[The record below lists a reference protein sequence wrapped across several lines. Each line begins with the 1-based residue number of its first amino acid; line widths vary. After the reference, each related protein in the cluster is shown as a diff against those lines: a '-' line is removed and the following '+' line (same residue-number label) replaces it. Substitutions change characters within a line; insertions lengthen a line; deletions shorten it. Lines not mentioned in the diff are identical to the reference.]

1 MNELQLIQE
10 SDKTMDFKYEIR
22 VSSKELV
29 GKIDSSEIFFSEE
42 TPKELLEDN
51 IAFEFDEAISY
62 ADKLDY
68 ELAAACGLLTGSLSV
83 LWGKKFSLDV
93 AHKWGNEKADSIV
106 KAFAKSQGYK
116 KDDLAGAIEFLEKK
130 FPMAGDALTNEFG
143 GGKQH
148 HLRDF
153 SHHPTILGL
162 ICSIGMQFTGE
173 GLGTDTQG
181 NLIHVKITKDGFI
194 GGTFSEKI
202 FFGTINWIGHL
213 ISDFDGSSD
222 SVLNGT
228 GKGTGIPGPLLA
240 MIKELSSLPIFKKVN
255 ENGLNQPKVFSE
267 WVSKL
272 FNGTLTRDENGK
284 PIPFDLRTEMG
295 IGHYIADQAK
305 PVIINEC
312 IVRTCYMVRRFID
325 EVKAKD
331 VNSFKDLNKLQPR
344 NFLPFKSRSL
354 TRMVTVSSATFVL
367 INTSGTAVKAAI
379 KSKGSK
385 AVFCEEFFLT
395 INYVGIGRLIFA
407 CASDVEYIKDDVKTA
422 YDNYMKEKAELE
434 KNQFKF
440 GYQFL
445 TLNEKQTQL
454 LYSLKSLSVQ
464 YDIAHEK
471 NAKHKLIK
479 EEWIKRWHEATKKS
493 LNVDIDDYYLD
504 EETVFGEL
512 YLTDT
517 EMENKGWLYLLTL
530 ELVLFEAYYSL
541 SDDDKDLFKGLKY
554 SDKYLY
560 ETFVKGQNL
569 IDKAMLDD
577 IAKTYKNYVL
587 RLKETGKKAAIGV
600 AAAVGATALTG
611 GLALA
616 FAPEIAV
623 VLAGEAVAGL
633 SGAAATNAALATI
646 GGGALAA
653 GGLGMAGGTAILTGG
668 GAILGLAGAGSTSL
682 MAVMSQTSEKFTL
695 NECAKLLTFCKL
707 VIVDKYDMRHFLNP
721 IIAGVEGCVS
731 QIELELDDLDTSTKE
746 GKKSKKRIES
756 SLKYLKNCI
765 KELCA
770 LIVPNKKVMPERV
783 VAIGDG
789 VASKLGL
796 PQK

>member
-1 MNELQLIQE
+1 MNELQLVE
-10 SDKTMDFKYEIR
+10 ELDKTVDLRYEIL
-22 VSSKELV
+22 VPSKELA
-29 GKIDSSEIFFSEE
+29 GKIDSSEIVFSEE

-51 IAFEFDEAISY
+51 IAVEFDESISY

-83 LWGKKFSLDV
+83 LWGKKFSLDE

-116 KDDLAGAIEFLEKK
+116 KDDLVGAIEFLEKK

-272 FNGTLTRDENGK
+272 FNGTLIRDENGK

-312 IVRTCYMVRRFID
+312 IVRACYMVRRFIN

-331 VNSFKDLNKLQPR
+331 VNSFKDLNKLQPQ

-367 INTSGTAVKAAI
+367 INTSGIAVKAAI
-379 KSKGSK
+379 NSKGSK
-385 AVFCEEFFLT
+385 AVFGKEFFLT

-407 CASDVEYIKDDVKTA
+407 CASDAEYIKDDVKAA
-422 YDNYMKEKAELE
+422 YDNFMKEKAQLE

-493 LNVDIDDYYLD
+493 FNIDRDDYFLD
-504 EETVFGEL
+504 EETVFREL

-517 EMENKGWLYLLTL
+517 ETENKGWLYLLTL
-530 ELVLFEAYYSL
+530 ELVLFEAYYPL

-577 IAKTYKNYVL
+577 IPKTYKNYVL
-587 RLKETGKKAAIGV
+587 KLKETGKKAAIGV
-600 AAAVGATALTG
+600 AAAVGATAITG

-653 GGLGMAGGTAILTGG
+653 GGLGMAGGTVILTGG

-707 VIVDKYDMRHFLNP
+707 VIVDKYNMQNLLNP
-721 IIAGVEGCVS
+721 IIAGVERCVS
-731 QIELELDDLDTSTKE
+731 QIKIESDALDTSTKE

-765 KELCA
+765 KELRA
-770 LIVPNKKVMPERV
+770 LIVPN
-783 VAIGDG
+783 
-789 VASKLGL
+789 
-796 PQK
+796 